1 MPLLAKMLATS
12 LPKIINWKLA
22 IKIPSHPH
30 TFWNGFFFFLSQ
42 TPKDYKHVNQA

>member
-22 IKIPSHPH
+22 IKIPSTHIL
-30 TFWNGFFFFLSQ
+30 FGMDFFFLSQ